1 MSHMY
6 DTREN
11 EVKMCCNDLETSQIT
26 TTLSF
31 PVYSQAPPHTKVVP
45 NVVYPH
51 FYNYYKSIVSCIKP
65 RDLGTKTPEKS
76 KLRGRFLKW
85 VQG

>member
-1 MSHMY
+1 MIWKHLKLRQRS
-6 DTREN
+6 R
-11 EVKMCCNDLETSQIT
+11 S
-26 TTLSF
+26 LSIHK
-31 PVYSQAPPHTKVVP
+31 PPPHTKVVP